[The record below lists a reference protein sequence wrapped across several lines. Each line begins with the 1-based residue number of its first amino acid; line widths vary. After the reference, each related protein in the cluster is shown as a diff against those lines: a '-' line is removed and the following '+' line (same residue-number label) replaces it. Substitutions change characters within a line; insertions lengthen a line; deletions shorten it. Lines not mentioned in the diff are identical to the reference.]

1 MNKRTFPLS
10 LASLLLVTGCKTQP
24 NQEQNDSSRRYQLS
38 RMDNTVVVQPELQ
51 LVHNAND
58 KVVAMKTTHSR
69 DFADQMLRWS
79 GRR

>member
-10 LASLLLVTGCKTQP
+10 LASLLLVTGGKTQP
-24 NQEQNDSSRRYQLS
+24 NQEQSDSSRHYQLG

-58 KVVAMKTTHSR
+58 KVVKMKPTYSR
-69 DFADQMLRWS
+69 GLTDQMLRWS